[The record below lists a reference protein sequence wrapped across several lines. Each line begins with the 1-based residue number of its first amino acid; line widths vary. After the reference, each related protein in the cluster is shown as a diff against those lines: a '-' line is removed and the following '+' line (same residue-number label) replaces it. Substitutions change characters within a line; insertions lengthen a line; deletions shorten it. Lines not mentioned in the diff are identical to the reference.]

1 MLTGSVTAITIKSDS
16 WNTEEN
22 DMKKRKARLARFII
36 TEASL
41 FETERKIGVA
51 NTRRMAEKL
60 TAMYDFDCNIYERGV
75 DKFQLIP
82 MEED

>member
-1 MLTGSVTAITIKSDS
+1 MRR
-16 WNTEEN
+16 
-22 DMKKRKARLARFII
+22 RKARLAKFII

-60 TAMYDFDCNIYERGV
+60 TAQYDFDCNIYERGV
-75 DKFQLIP
+75 DKFELIP
-82 MEED
+82 IEEE

>member
-1 MLTGSVTAITIKSDS
+1 MRR
-16 WNTEEN
+16 
-22 DMKKRKARLARFII
+22 RKARLAKFII

-60 TAMYDFDCNIYERGV
+60 TAKYDFDCNIYERGV
-75 DKFQLIP
+75 DKFELIAV
-82 MEED
+82 EEE